1 MEFLIKRDVLLK
13 TLNLAQGIIEKKNT
27 WMYINSFIIIFML
40 ILVFY
45 ITIRFANKENVEVI
59 LGELLSFILVLT
71 GVSIWEKT
79 KK

>member
-1 MEFLIKRDVLLK
+1 MNFFVYIRKLI
-13 TLNLAQGIIEKKNT
+13 NKN
-27 WMYINSFIIIFML
+27 NNESSKVFIAL
-40 ILVFY
+40 SVTILVFY
-45 ITIRFANKENVEVI
+45 VTIRFANKDNAEVI

>member
-1 MEFLIKRDVLLK
+1 MNFFVYIRKLI
-13 TLNLAQGIIEKKNT
+13 NKNNNESSK
-27 WMYINSFIIIFML
+27 IFIALSIT

-45 ITIRFANKENVEVI
+45 VTIRFANEENAEIV

>member
-1 MEFLIKRDVLLK
+1 MNFFVYIRRLI
-13 TLNLAQGIIEKKNT
+13 NKNNNESSK
-27 WMYINSFIIIFML
+27 IFIALSIT

-45 ITIRFANKENVEVI
+45 VTIRFANEQNAEIV

>member
-1 MEFLIKRDVLLK
+1 MNFFVYIRKLINKNNNESSK
-13 TLNLAQGIIEKKNT
+13 IFIALAIT
-27 WMYINSFIIIFML
+27 

-45 ITIRFANKENVEVI
+45 VTIRFANEKNAEIV

>member
-1 MEFLIKRDVLLK
+1 MNFFVYIRKLI
-13 TLNLAQGIIEKKNT
+13 NKN
-27 WMYINSFIIIFML
+27 NNESSKVFIALSIT

-45 ITIRFANKENVEVI
+45 VTIRFANEGNAEVI